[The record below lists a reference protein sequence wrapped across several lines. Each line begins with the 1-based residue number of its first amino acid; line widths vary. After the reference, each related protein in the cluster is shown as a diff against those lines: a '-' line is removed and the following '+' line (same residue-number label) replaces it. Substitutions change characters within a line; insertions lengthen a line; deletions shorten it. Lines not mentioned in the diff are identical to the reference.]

1 MRVSLIGWPQTSHL
15 IDGFVGSRDVVRG
28 LLLAFTRS
36 RDVVMGL
43 LLGLTPPWCL
53 NGLGCDVEHKRR
65 DAHCFQ
71 LLLMDG
77 DPTCSGERCC

>member
-53 NGLGCDVEHKRR
+53 NGLGSIRVPRLEGAMRR
-65 DAHCFQ
+65 GTQTA
-71 LLLMDG
+71 
-77 DPTCSGERCC
+77 